1 MLLSFAVCLRLNNLK
16 TRLAVN
22 TKVSV
27 FAVYAE
33 AIIYLLL
40 FNLHDCTFNI
50 AVYFNKYIK
59 NEVTLKLN
67 VSLKFVEICTSHYLQ
82 LISSQPLRIYGTG
95 NSCLAMYK
103 NRNTETGNGM
113 RKMFPNIPENVLE
126 HSEECRQTFWGMS
139 PNITVPDVSW
149 SSHQRCSMKTWCSFN
164 FTKLTKENT
173 CAWVFFKIKLQASGN
188 YTKKTFF
195 TEQLWRLLPCMT

>member
-1 MLLSFAVCLRLNNLK
+1 M
-16 TRLAVN
+16 N

-50 AVYFNKYIK
+50 AVYFNK
-59 NEVTLKLN
+59 
-67 VSLKFVEICTSHYLQ
+67 FVETCTSHYLQ
-82 LISSQPLRIYGTG
+82 LISSQPLCIYGTG

-113 RKMFPNIPENVLE
+113 REMFPNIPENVLE

-139 PNITVPDVSW
+139 PNITVPDVS
-149 SSHQRCSMKTWCSFN
+149 
-164 FTKLTKENT
+164 
-173 CAWVFFKIKLQASGN
+173 
-188 YTKKTFF
+188 
-195 TEQLWRLLPCMT
+195 